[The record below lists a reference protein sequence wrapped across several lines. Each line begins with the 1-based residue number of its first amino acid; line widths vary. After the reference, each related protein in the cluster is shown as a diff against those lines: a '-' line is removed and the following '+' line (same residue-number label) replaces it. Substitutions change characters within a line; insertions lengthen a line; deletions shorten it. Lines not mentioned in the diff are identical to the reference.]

1 MSLKKQNNYMRR
13 KSYINVKKSEP
24 KKFSTLIDELIPQYH
39 NNENDIEDDG
49 LNDESEQQ
57 ELDFI
62 KKQPQILMNK
72 KNNSKA
78 NKMRNKCYFNF
89 NLRSLLLDYQD
100 EIRIIF
106 MTFIFVMLTNQSLL
120 TILNSY
126 VPFFFETT
134 SSICYNLYGRVFVGI
149 LFAIMYA
156 FMWLK

>member
-1 MSLKKQNNYMRR
+1 MSKN
-13 KSYINVKKSEP
+13 SEP

-39 NNENDIEDDG
+39 NNEHDNDCDNEDDG